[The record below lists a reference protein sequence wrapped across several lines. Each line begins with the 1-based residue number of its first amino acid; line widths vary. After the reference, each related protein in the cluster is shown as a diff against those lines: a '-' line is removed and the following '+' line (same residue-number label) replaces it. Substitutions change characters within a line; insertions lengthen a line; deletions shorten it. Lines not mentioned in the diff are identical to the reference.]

1 MSSYSQNIRDA
12 KSDVKFLKG
21 QVMHVSGI
29 PTENVKYA
37 TLENFFNNY
46 VPDANNIDGNIY
58 LSFKRASSDVYLQF
72 HTAEENAALNSLEKM
87 NEDAKKNDGKIRLHG
102 QEIKCRILEGEEE
115 KQFWYNIENMPANK
129 NCRNKRYI
137 RLGVG
142 CRDTAAAKL
151 AEYASQKLMEKNE
164 ARKNIANAKFLKGQI
179 LYVTELP
186 TTFVNFGL
194 LKDFFNE
201 YVPVAYADYEQG
213 SSEAFIR
220 FRPKKVNTAVRAL
233 EEMKEDAKN
242 NNGKILFYGHEI
254 KCRVLEGEE
263 EERFWDDCF
272 KKREKHVLFLY
283 LWE

>member
-1 MSSYSQNIRDA
+1 
-12 KSDVKFLKG
+12 
-21 QVMHVSGI
+21 
-29 PTENVKYA
+29 
-37 TLENFFNNY
+37 
-46 VPDANNIDGNIY
+46 
-58 LSFKRASSDVYLQF
+58 
-72 HTAEENAALNSLEKM
+72 M

-213 SSEAFIR
+213 SSEVSCFATFFVIFIK
-220 FRPKKVNTAVRAL
+220 FLSSGFYSISSKKSEYCGESFGGDEGRC
-233 EEMKEDAKN
+233 KE
-242 NNGKILFYGHEI
+242 
-254 KCRVLEGEE
+254 
-263 EERFWDDCF
+263 
-272 KKREKHVLFLY
+272 
-283 LWE
+283 